1 MKIDSMPTPRI
12 ARLAAFLVIAA
23 ASPALA
29 HHAEWMHDR
38 PFVQGLSM
46 PIHGLDHLL
55 VAFAVGL
62 VAARIGGAA
71 TVAVPAIFGAFVA
84 IGGLLNV
91 RGIAVPFLEPA
102 ILASTLLLGALL
114 VARRAISTTTA
125 LAIVGALAVV
135 QGSALVPAPAAP
147 VAAVTIG
154 WFTLGCLVSA
164 YAVMGAGIAAGT
176 MLRGQRAVM
185 LRYAGATIAL
195 AGVIAYLV
203 PAANGIVIHL
213 LE

>member
-1 MKIDSMPTPRI
+1 MLTHRARTVL
-12 ARLAAFLVIAA
+12 ARLTALLVVVA

-62 VAARIGGAA
+62 VAARIGGVA
-71 TVAVPAIFGAFVA
+71 TLAVPAIFGVFVW

-91 RGIAVPFLEPA
+91 NGIAVPLLEPA

-114 VARRAISTTTA
+114 VARRAISTSVA
-125 LAIVGALAVV
+125 LVTVGALAVI
-135 QGSALVPAPAAP
+135 QGSALVPASEAA
-147 VAAVTIG
+147 VAASTLA
-154 WFTLGCLVSA
+154 WFTLGCLASA
-164 YAVMGAGIAAGT
+164 FAVMGFGIVTGL
-176 MLRGQRAVM
+176 MLRHADRSVA
-185 LRYAGATIAL
+185 LRYAGATIAV

>member
-1 MKIDSMPTPRI
+1 MGNRATVL
-12 ARLAAFLVIAA
+12 RLTALLLALA

-46 PIHGLDHLL
+46 PIHGLDHML

-71 TVAVPAIFGAFVA
+71 TFGVPAVFGLFVWIGAVLNTRGVAVPLI
-84 IGGLLNV
+84 
-91 RGIAVPFLEPA
+91 EPA
-102 ILASTLLLGALL
+102 ILASSLLLGAMLVVRRVISPTVALL
-114 VARRAISTTTA
+114 T
-125 LAIVGALAVV
+125 VGALAVV
-135 QGSALVPAPAAP
+135 QGSALVPAPSEP
-147 VAAVTIG
+147 VAAATLG
-154 WFTLGCLVSA
+154 WFTLGCLTSA
-164 YAVMGAGIAAGT
+164 FAVMALGILSGAI
-176 MLRGQRAVM
+176 LRGAERPLA

-195 AGVIAYLV
+195 AGVITYLV
-203 PAANGIVIHL
+203 PAANGIVIRL